1 MLLPLVVYRNPS
13 AWRGCSSSISQLVPK
28 IDQTRNGR
36 AGRSSEDSPE
46 VLSNDGLTDVLGK
59 MSINNELLERVNTC
73 PGISWKLIMV
83 QNSRVRP
90 TA

>member
-1 MLLPLVVYRNPS
+1 MVDALF
-13 AWRGCSSSISQLVPK
+13 SS
-28 IDQTRNGR
+28 R